1 MRLAQP
7 FLYRFDFVDLVRQFL
22 VNLMPTFY
30 HRAIQAFQAKNLDN
44 LLENAQ
50 EILDLLLDLDSL
62 LGSHSYFLLG
72 SWLRDSKSIPGFS
85 ENEQKLF
92 EFNARN
98 QVTLWGP
105 QGQILDYATKQWNG
119 LVRDYYYPRWKMFL
133 DYLSL
138 VLIDPYHYPNYNQTE
153 FENAFM
159 VQIGIPFTQ
168 SNKVYSD
175 QPMGNPIQLALQIH
189 AKWRPKVEEPVIEII
204 V

>member
-62 LGSHSYFLLG
+62 LGSHPYFLLG

-119 LVRDYYYPRWKMFL
+119 LVRDYYYPRW
-133 DYLSL
+133 
-138 VLIDPYHYPNYNQTE
+138 
-153 FENAFM
+153 
-159 VQIGIPFTQ
+159 
-168 SNKVYSD
+168 
-175 QPMGNPIQLALQIH
+175 
-189 AKWRPKVEEPVIEII
+189 
-204 V
+204 